1 MTRDERNSLCEEKYH
16 LIDVTVKKHSRLI
29 RAARMDEDDVRQDL
43 AVRMIQALD
52 KYDPARCSNMD
63 AYLILQLR
71 YCLLHMKECGRLFGM
86 PYAPRK
92 GFVVSSLNTPKAD
105 REAQAQSYDETSRN
119 IIWLENEIAG
129 LPDPQRAV
137 IDRLLSG
144 GRVNGRNKYLQAAR
158 ETIRGRAEHFSLMYA

>member
-1 MTRDERNSLCEEKYH
+1 MTRDERNALCEEKYH

-29 RAARMDEDDVRQDL
+29 RATRMDEDDVRQDL
-43 AVRMIQALD
+43 SVRLIEALD
-52 KYDPARCSNMD
+52 KYDSARCSNID

-71 YCLLHMKECGRLFGM
+71 YCLLHMRECGRLFGM

-92 GFVVSSLNTPKAD
+92 NFAVSSLNTPKAG
-105 REAQAQSYDETSRN
+105 REAQARPYDETSRN

-144 GRVNGRNKYLQAAR
+144 GRVNSRNKNLQAAR
-158 ETIRGRAEHFSLMYA
+158 NTLRGRAETFALLYA